1 MAPTAIRA
9 YSCFAFFVDINAN
22 TLTRMLNVRS
32 PAISCKAKL
41 ALGSRESC
49 LLLSK
54 ALDTEARQPRQ
65 LGTVR
70 HLNIRHVITQRKPS
84 KDTTIERSLPQKTI
98 NSRKPARQA
107 TVPYDNSLDK
117 RASAALQHHKRL
129 DRVNVN
135 KWRSDL
141 VLPPDAFWKKWE
153 NALNPSDAGGLDTA
167 LRFVDRWQDASTK
180 SSFRVERHEFSDT
193 GSIYEC
199 TSHAS
204 LALLGVR
211 TTVSY
216 GYSKVRLRLLEHHAY
231 WN

>member
-1 MAPTAIRA
+1 MAPFVGRA
-9 YSCFAFFVDINAN
+9 YSCFALLVNIDAN
-22 TLTRMLNVRS
+22 DLTRMLSVRS
-32 PAISCKAKL
+32 HTICRKAKL
-41 ALGSRESC
+41 TLGLRKSC

-54 ALDTEARQPRQ
+54 ALDTTARQQ
-65 LGTVR
+65 LDTVR
-70 HLNIRHVITQRKPS
+70 HLNIRHVITQRNPS
-84 KDTTIERSLPQKTI
+84 EDTNAERRFSKKTI
-98 NSRKPARQA
+98 IDRKPARQA
-107 TVPYDNSLDK
+107 TVPHDNKPLDK
-117 RASAALQHHKRL
+117 RTSAALQHHKRL

-141 VLPPDAFWKKWE
+141 VLPPDVFWKQWK

-180 SSFRVERHEFSDT
+180 SSFRVRSHEFSNT

-216 GYSKVRLRLLEHHAY
+216 GYSKVHPRLLECHAY
-231 WN
+231 WD